1 LFFAQFGKV
10 FNLYTVKTRFTLLLL
25 LFAFAGSHAQDALH
39 FLGLP
44 TKSDKEITVG
54 AKRFDVYLPWVNGK
68 NVAVVANHTSM
79 VGKTHLVDTLLTK
92 QVKIKKIFCPE
103 HGFRGDGDAGESIK
117 NEKDKKTGLPV
128 ISLYGDHKK
137 PTAKDLEGIDVVIF
151 DLQDVGV
158 RFFTYI
164 STMTYVMEACAEQ
177 KKTCIIL
184 DRPNPNGHYVDG
196 PVLESKYKSFV
207 GMHPVPIVH
216 GMTVAEY
223 ARMVNG
229 EGWLKNGVRC
239 DLKYVSCEGYTHS
252 DLYQLPVKPSPN
264 LSTMAAVYL
273 YPSVCLFEGTVIS
286 VGRGTDKPFE
296 VIGHP
301 KLKNGDYTFT
311 PHSIPGASKNPPY
324 KDSLCQ
330 GHELTS
336 FANNFIR
343 SYRKIF
349 LYWVQGCYAD
359 FPDKTKYFNSYFTLL
374 AGTEELQK
382 QIVAGKTEDEIRK
395 SWEPGLAKFREI
407 RTRYLIYPDYS
418 K

>member
-1 LFFAQFGKV
+1 M
-10 FNLYTVKTRFTLLLL
+10 KTRFTLLLL
-25 LFAFAGSHAQDALH
+25 LFAFAGSRAQDALH

-44 TKSDKEITVG
+44 TKTDKEITVG

-196 PVLESKYKSFV
+196 PVLESKHKSFV

-336 FANNFIR
+336 FATNFIR

-395 SWEPGLAKFREI
+395 SWEPGLAKFREM
-407 RTRYLIYPDYS
+407 RTRYLIYPDFS
-418 K
+418 R